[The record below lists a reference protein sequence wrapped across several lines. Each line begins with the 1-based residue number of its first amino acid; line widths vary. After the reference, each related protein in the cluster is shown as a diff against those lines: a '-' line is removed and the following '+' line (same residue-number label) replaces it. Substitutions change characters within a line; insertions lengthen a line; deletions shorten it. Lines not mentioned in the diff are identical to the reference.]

1 MKSVRIL
8 LCLLIAAWSTT
19 VPAADD
25 PSIKGETRTGVQAA
39 MDQHIQSNV
48 LKGKYIIYDS
58 LTGKLHRLVLK
69 GLHEGIVKKGEFY
82 VSCADFTDQSGKM
95 YDIDFLAAEKDSSF
109 QVLQALVHSVEG
121 KKRKYHVEDE

>member
-1 MKSVRIL
+1 MKSVRIVIS
-8 LCLLIAAWSTT
+8 LLIAAWSTT
-19 VPAADD
+19 VPAGDD
-25 PSIKGETRTGVQAA
+25 PSIKGKTRTGVQAA
-39 MDQHIQSNV
+39 MDQHIQSNA
-48 LKGKYIIYDS
+48 LKGNIIYDS

-121 KKRKYHVEDE
+121 KKRKYHVEE